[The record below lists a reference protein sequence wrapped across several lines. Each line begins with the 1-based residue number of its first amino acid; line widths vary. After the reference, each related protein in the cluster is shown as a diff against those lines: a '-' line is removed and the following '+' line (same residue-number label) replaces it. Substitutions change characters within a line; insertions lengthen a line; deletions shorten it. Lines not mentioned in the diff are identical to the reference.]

1 MKNKKRLLW
10 LKQGLIALSLMVGV
24 LVLKMNGVFA
34 AGFLPIPDAAS
45 FGDVP
50 DPEGVGLQKAYNLV
64 FNLAHNFRY
73 IIGGVAILMMV
84 VSGIRL
90 VLSGNNEE
98 TANKQK
104 TNLLWGVVGLV
115 MIAIAGPIA
124 EILDMQNGGFLSS
137 EQEIA
142 YRASLF
148 DRQALIVI
156 TFIKYIVGSVA
167 VLFLIRSGAKL
178 VLAGDSDEV
187 LNMEKK
193 NIMSGILALFLIML
207 SDVIV
212 KQVLFKVDPDQ
223 SSYSASGQQAVVTF
237 DTGRGVQEIVGI
249 TNFIVTWASPFA
261 VLALVVGGIM
271 YLTAFGDDD
280 QMGKAKK
287 IIFNATI
294 ALIIIY
300 GAFALVSTFIS
311 GVF

>member
-1 MKNKKRLLW
+1 MQNKKRLLW

-24 LVLKMNGVFA
+24 LVLKMDWAFA
-34 AGFLPIPDAAS
+34 AGFLPIPDAAN

-50 DPEGVGLQKAYNLV
+50 DPEGEGLQKAYNLV
-64 FNLAHNFRY
+64 FSLAHNFRY
-73 IIGGVAILMMV
+73 IIGGVAILMMII
-84 VSGIRL
+84 SGIRL
-90 VLSGNNEE
+90 VLSGNEEE

-104 TNLLWGVVGLV
+104 TNLLWGMVGLV
-115 MIAIAGPIA
+115 LIAIAGPIA
-124 EILDMQNGGFLSS
+124 EILDMQNGGFLAS

-148 DRQALIVI
+148 DRQALIII

-187 LNMEKK
+187 LKMEKQ
-193 NIMSGILALFLIML
+193 NIMSGVFALFLIIL
-207 SDVIV
+207 SDVII

-223 SSYSASGQQAVVTF
+223 SSYSASGQEAVVTF

-249 TNFIVTWASPFA
+249 TNFIVTWAAPFA
-261 VLALVVGGIM
+261 VLALVIGGVM
-271 YLTAFGDDD
+271 YLTAFGEQE
-280 QMGKAKK
+280 QMDKAKK
-287 IIFNATI
+287 IIFNSVI

>member
-1 MKNKKRLLW
+1 MQNRKFFLW
-10 LKQGLIALSLMVGV
+10 LKQGLFALTLMVGV
-24 LVLKMNGVFA
+24 LVLRMDWAAA
-34 AGFLPIPDAAS
+34 AGFLPIPDASS

-50 DPEGVGLQKAYNLV
+50 DPEGEGLQKAYNLV
-64 FNLAHNFRY
+64 FNLAHDFRY
-73 IIGGVAILMMV
+73 IIGGVAILMMI
-84 VSGIRL
+84 VSGIKL
-90 VLSGNNEE
+90 VLSGNEEE

-104 TNLLWGVVGLV
+104 TNLLWGMIGLV
-115 MIAIAGPIA
+115 LIAIAGPIA

-148 DRQALIVI
+148 DRQALIII

-178 VLAGDSDEV
+178 VLAGDSDDV
-187 LNMEKK
+187 LNVEKK
-193 NIMSGILALFLIML
+193 NIMTGVFALFLIML

-212 KQVLFKVDPDQ
+212 KQVLFKVDPNQ
-223 SSYSASGQQAVVTF
+223 SEYSMSGQEAVVSF

-261 VLALVVGGIM
+261 VLALVIGGIM

-287 IIFNATI
+287 IIFNSII
-294 ALIIIY
+294 ALVIIY

>member
-34 AGFLPIPDAAS
+34 AGFLPIPDAAN

-50 DPEGVGLQKAYNLV
+50 DPEGEGLQKAYNLV

-115 MIAIAGPIA
+115 LIAIAGPIA

-178 VLAGDSDEV
+178 VIAGDSDEV

-193 NIMSGILALFLIML
+193 NIMSGIFALFLIML

-271 YLTAFGDDD
+271 YLTAC
-280 QMGKAKK
+280 
-287 IIFNATI
+287 
-294 ALIIIY
+294 
-300 GAFALVSTFIS
+300 
-311 GVF
+311 

>member
-1 MKNKKRLLW
+1 MQNKKRFLW
-10 LKQGLIALSLMVGV
+10 LKQGLIALTLMVVV
-24 LVLKMNGVFA
+24 LVLKMDWASA
-34 AGFLPIPDAAS
+34 AGFLPIPDAS
-45 FGDVP
+45 NFGDVP
-50 DPEGVGLQKAYNLV
+50 DPEGEGLQKAYNLV
-64 FNLAHNFRY
+64 FEIAHNFRY
-73 IIGGVAILMMV
+73 VIGGIAILMMV
-84 VSGIRL
+84 ISGIRL
-90 VLSGNNEE
+90 VLSGNEEE

-104 TNLLWGVVGLV
+104 TNLLWGVIGLV
-115 MIAIAGPIA
+115 LIAIAGPIA

-148 DRQALIVI
+148 DRQALIII

-193 NIMSGILALFLIML
+193 NIMSGVFALFLIIL
-207 SDVIV
+207 SDVII

-223 SSYSASGQQAVVTF
+223 SSYSSSGQEAVVTF
-237 DTGRGVQEIVGI
+237 DTSRGVQEIVGI
-249 TNFIVTWASPFA
+249 TNFIVTWAAPFA
-261 VLALVVGGIM
+261 VLALVIGGIM
-271 YLTAFGDDD
+271 YLTAFGEQE
-280 QMGKAKK
+280 QMDKAKK

-294 ALIIIY
+294 ALVIIY

>member
-10 LKQGLIALSLMVGV
+10 LKQGLIALTMMVGA
-24 LVLKMNGVFA
+24 LVFQMDLAFA
-34 AGFLPIPDAAS
+34 AGFLPIPDASS

-50 DPEGVGLQKAYNLV
+50 DPEGEGLQKAYNLV

-84 VSGIRL
+84 VSGIKL
-90 VLSGNNEE
+90 VLSGNEEE

-104 TNLLWGVVGLV
+104 TNLLWGLIGLV
-115 MIAIAGPIA
+115 LIAISGPIA

-137 EQEIA
+137 EETIV
-142 YRASLF
+142 YRAGLF
-148 DRQALIVI
+148 DRQALIII

-178 VLAGDSDEV
+178 VLAGDTDEV
-187 LNMEKK
+187 LNVEKK
-193 NIMSGILALFLIML
+193 NILSGVFALFLIIL

-212 KQVLFKVDPDQ
+212 KQVLFKVTPE
-223 SSYSASGQQAVVTF
+223 YSTSGQEAVTSF

-261 VLALVVGGIM
+261 VLALVIGGIM
-271 YLTAFGDDD
+271 YLTAFGEQE
-280 QMGKAKK
+280 QMDKAKK
-287 IIFNATI
+287 IVFNATI